1 MSFNRSKIKLSG
13 RYEQQVQSIEDKGI
27 ASSSYFKAPAGLGY
41 YSIGDTKD
49 GYQTVNFLPF
59 RIGSQKH
66 PEVAAGRA
74 KVGDYDFVLDIFV
87 HRGLGP
93 GKKSFICP
101 QKTYGKP
108 CPVCQEVNRLY
119 DAGQEDAARAIR
131 ASRRAIY
138 AVQVVDE
145 KGHGED
151 KVRVLEVSHF
161 GFAKDLMTTAASLL
175 RGKGVIP
182 FADLDGGKLVTWKCE
197 EKTIGKNGKWQQ
209 ATTFQFDDRQEEIP
223 DSLLEQVPS
232 LDEGLVIPTPDQLEK
247 AMYGEDEGGGETQP
261 PDTALDPV
269 EEGAE
274 EKPAPVRRVSRQD
287 PVEDEPVPARRA
299 LHQDPVE
306 EEPALAHF
314 RGHSPAAPEE
324 PGKEDMSVDFD
335 QPPVHSF
342 RGSPATRTVPS
353 RTAPEP
359 ERAGRTALEAEA
371 LPKDPGGVC
380 PAGLAFGRDCDT
392 SPKCARCPAE
402 TYDHCFKCH
411 GR

>member
-27 ASSSYFKAPAGLGY
+27 ASSSYFKAPAGVGY

-59 RIGSQKH
+59 RIGSPKH

-74 KVGDYDFVLDIFV
+74 KVGDYDFVLDVFV
-87 HRGLGP
+87 HRNLGP

-108 CPVCQEVNRLY
+108 CPVCQEVNKLY
-119 DAGQEDAARAIR
+119 DAGQEDAARALR

-151 KVRVLEVSHF
+151 KVRVLDVSHY
-161 GFAKDLMTTAASLL
+161 GFAKDLMSTAASLL

-197 EKTIGKNGKWQQ
+197 EQTIGKNGKWQK

-232 LDEGLVIPTPDQLEK
+232 LDEGLIIPTADQLEK
-247 AMYGEDEGGGETQP
+247 AMYGEDEGGGDEP
-261 PDTALDPV
+261 PIPVPALDPV

-287 PVEDEPVPARRA
+287 PIEDEPAPVHRT

-306 EEPALAHF
+306 EEPAPAHF

-324 PGKEDMSVDFD
+324 PREEDMQVDFD
-335 QPPVHSF
+335 QPPAHSL
-342 RGSPATRTVPS
+342 RGSSAARTTPSKAAPSLERVDRTGPAAPTESAANSCPS
-353 RTAPEP
+353 
-359 ERAGRTALEAEA
+359 
-371 LPKDPGGVC
+371 
-380 PAGLAFGRDCDT
+380 GLDFGKDCDS

>member
-27 ASSSYFKAPAGLGY
+27 ASSSYFKAPAGVGY

-59 RIGSQKH
+59 RIGSLKH

-74 KVGDYDFVLDIFV
+74 KVGDYDFVLDVFV
-87 HRGLGP
+87 HRSLGP

-119 DAGQEDAARAIR
+119 DAGQEDAAKALR

-145 KGHGED
+145 RGHGED
-151 KVRVLEVSHF
+151 KVRIMDVSHF

-197 EKTIGKNGKWQQ
+197 EQTIGKNGKWQK

-232 LDEGLVIPTPDQLEK
+232 LDEGLVIPTADQLEK
-247 AMYGEDEGGGETQP
+247 AMYGEDEGGGDEP
-261 PDTALDPV
+261 PIPVPAL
-269 EEGAE
+269 
-274 EKPAPVRRVSRQD
+274 D
-287 PVEDEPVPARRA
+287 PVEDEPAP
-299 LHQDPVE
+299 
-306 EEPALAHF
+306 AHF
-314 RGHSPAAPEE
+314 RGHSPAALEE
-324 PGKEDMSVDFD
+324 PREEDMQVDFD
-335 QPPVHSF
+335 QPPAHSL
-342 RGSPATRTVPS
+342 RGSSAARTTPSKAAPSLERVDRTGPA
-353 RTAPEP
+353 APTESS
-359 ERAGRTALEAEA
+359 ANS
-371 LPKDPGGVC
+371 C
-380 PAGLAFGRDCDT
+380 PFGLDFGKDCDS

-411 GR
+411 SR